1 MFMVVYLW
9 FLKSHILM
17 KTKNNT
23 EDIHIRLPKDMKLKV
38 EELSEKIG
46 LTTSAYIKLLIHNAI
61 SN

>member
-1 MFMVVYLW
+1 
-9 FLKSHILM
+9 M

-38 EELSEKIG
+38 EELSEKMG